1 MVDLKQIR
9 DIVYQIFSSSG
20 YSLNNMN
27 IQFPQPLDIKI
38 TKKNESIMLDFISNI
53 PKVSMKKFITITAY
67 VKGLDLHPNGGTLKL
82 RYLPDINFDYGASQ
96 ELMFGQYMDF
106 SSIEEEIASE
116 YKDEERKK
124 LASRCL
130 QYGREWATIASQN
143 PDFAQSSV
151 SEQKRLKQQCKNFI
165 RDNIKNEEEQK
176 YGSAILMFI
185 LIYVLL
191 PVVLKFIVERIFKKL
206 FNN

>member
-1 MVDLKQIR
+1 MIDLQQVR

-20 YSLNNMN
+20 YSMNNMN

-38 TKKNESIMLDFISNI
+38 TKNGESISLDFISSI

-67 VKGLDLHPNGGTLKL
+67 VQGLALHPTGGTLKL
-82 RYLPDINFDYGASQ
+82 KYLPDINFDYNKSQ
-96 ELMFGQYMDF
+96 ELMFGQTIDF
-106 SSIEEEIASE
+106 SSIEEDIALE
-116 YKDEERKK
+116 FKDEERKN

-151 SEQKRLKQQCKNFI
+151 SEQKKLKQQCKNFI

-176 YGSAILMFI
+176 CGSVILTFI
-185 LIYVLL
+185 LVYVLL
-191 PVVLKFIVERIFKKL
+191 PVVLKFVLERIFKKL
-206 FNN
+206 FSN